1 MAFNLSLEPC
11 LPFTQPLLNLP
22 LNQVLEH
29 KAGVGVNPKC
39 VDVAGTGVVTPK
51 PQLKLPVLKQYA
63 VMGLWGL
70 CVLGKA

>member
-29 KAGVGVNPKC
+29 KAGVGIN
-39 VDVAGTGVVTPK
+39 T
-51 PQLKLPVLKQYA
+51 KLV
-63 VMGLWGL
+63 G
-70 CVLGKA
+70 CSSRCS

>member
-29 KAGVGVNPKC
+29 KAGVGINTKLVG
-39 VDVAGTGVVTPK
+39 VARAGVVDT
-51 PQLKLPVLKQYA
+51 
-63 VMGLWGL
+63 
-70 CVLGKA
+70 